1 MSREII
7 PLRPKGAEQSALAR
21 IDVAAVALLAGGQA
35 TSLQAARAK
44 VILADLRLR
53 RNEMTTLLSD
63 LRSRETSRLPHID
76 VANANL
82 IAAIVQGLVQ
92 IDLFIA
98 QACGLIERTEQPGTP
113 PLGESG
119 QALKGA

>member
-1 MSREII
+1 
-7 PLRPKGAEQSALAR
+7 
-21 IDVAAVALLAGGQA
+21 
-35 TSLQAARAK
+35 
-44 VILADLRLR
+44 
-53 RNEMTTLLSD
+53 MTALLSD
-63 LRSRETSRLPHID
+63 LRRRETSRLPHID

-82 IAAIVQGLVQ
+82 IVAIVQGVVQ

-98 QACGLIERTEQPGTP
+98 QARGLIERTEQPGTL

>member
-1 MSREII
+1 MSRQII

-21 IDVAAVALLAGGQA
+21 TDVAAVALLAGGQA
-35 TSLQAARAK
+35 TSLQAARAE

-53 RNEMTTLLSD
+53 RDEMTALLSD

-82 IAAIVQGLVQ
+82 IVAIVQGVVQ

-98 QACGLIERTEQPGTP
+98 QARGLIERTEQPGTL

>member
-1 MSREII
+1 MSRQII
-7 PLRPKGAEQSALAR
+7 PLRRQGAEQSALAR

-35 TSLQAARAK
+35 TSLQAARAE

-53 RNEMTTLLSD
+53 RDEMTALLSD

-82 IAAIVQGLVQ
+82 IVAIVQGVVQ
-92 IDLFIA
+92 VDLFIA
-98 QACGLIERTEQPGTP
+98 QAQGLLEMIEQPGAP
-113 PLGESG
+113 RP
-119 QALKGA
+119 GASE

>member
-35 TSLQAARAK
+35 TSLQAARAE

-53 RNEMTTLLSD
+53 RDEMTALLSD

-76 VANANL
+76 AANANL
-82 IAAIVQGLVQ
+82 IVAIVQGLVQ

-98 QACGLIERTEQPGTP
+98 QARGLIERTEQPGVP
-113 PLGESG
+113 QPQALR